1 MAEKRGEQ
9 PNESEKGVGADL
21 PAKLIV
27 KMAEGG
33 GLIEGKFF
41 WGGGVII
48 WAALVGSR

>member
-1 MAEKRGEQ
+1 MKTRQGWERSPETWA
-9 PNESEKGVGADL
+9 PDL

-48 WAALVGSR
+48 